1 MAEEKKKNKQGRPKV
16 YETPLQQIGIR
27 LSVAEVARSLDLA
40 LDVLSS
46 DGSRWPEFKNGDL
59 PLPPS
64 RSGVLRLAAV
74 IGLRV
79 LEERSTGSG
88 RVADFSDLV
97 NRERLP
103 PPPKV
108 EPVKKAKPVKKKAKA
123 VKEKLSVNETRA
135 LLAAL
140 TKLAE
145 RLG

>member
-1 MAEEKKKNKQGRPKV
+1 MAEEKKNRRGRPKV

-97 NRERLP
+97 KRERLP

-108 EPVKKAKPVKKKAKA
+108 EPVKKAKPVTKKAKA

>member
-1 MAEEKKKNKQGRPKV
+1 M
-16 YETPLQQIGIR
+16 
-27 LSVAEVARSLDLA
+27 
-40 LDVLSS
+40 
-46 DGSRWPEFKNGDL
+46 
-59 PLPPS
+59 
-64 RSGVLRLAAV
+64 LRLAAV

-97 NRERLP
+97 KRERLP

>member
-1 MAEEKKKNKQGRPKV
+1 MAEEKKNRRGRPKV

-97 NRERLP
+97 KRERLP